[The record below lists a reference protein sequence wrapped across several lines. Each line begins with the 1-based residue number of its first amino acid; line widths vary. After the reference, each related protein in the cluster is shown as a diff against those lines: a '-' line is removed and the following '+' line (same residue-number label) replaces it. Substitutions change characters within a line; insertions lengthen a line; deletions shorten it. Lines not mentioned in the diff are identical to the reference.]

1 MRQPPLTRAQRIKF
15 CRPKSPKNLLDIR
28 RQANV
33 NFGQQKISRHS
44 ELRNTQIPNLPK
56 ARYLAYKK
64 ESVHYGDHR
73 AQRSHLH
80 AATKSCFVGA
90 RVVHGLCTLFT
101 PLPGEASKRVNLWR
115 SQLHEVG
122 QIAVQTC
129 RFAHKSAF
137 HAGHR
142 IDQPHAK
149 VASCSEDRI
158 II

>member
-1 MRQPPLTRAQRIKF
+1 MVIT
-15 CRPKSPKNLLDIR
+15 
-28 RQANV
+28 
-33 NFGQQKISRHS
+33 
-44 ELRNTQIPNLPK
+44 
-56 ARYLAYKK
+56 AR
-64 ESVHYGDHR
+64 SVHTCMPP
-73 AQRSHLH
+73 QNPVLS
-80 AATKSCFVGA
+80 
-90 RVVHGLCTLFT
+90 VHGLCTLFT

-149 VASCSEDRI
+149 VTPRSEDRI